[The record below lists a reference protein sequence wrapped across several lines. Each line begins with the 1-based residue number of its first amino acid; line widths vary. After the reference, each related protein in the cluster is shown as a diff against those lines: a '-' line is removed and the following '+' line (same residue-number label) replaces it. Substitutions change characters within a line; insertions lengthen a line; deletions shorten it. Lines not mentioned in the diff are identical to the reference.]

1 MLTRNLSRPRGAIIA
16 IAGTMLLAGGAV
28 APAHAQDVAADEEQ
42 LPETV
47 YDCPLNEASEEYM
60 TLLIR
65 DLTSEEDDEVSE
77 KVSDFASADVLTC
90 VERHDVPEEDVEG
103 YAAYAFAAVAEA
115 LGAEVLSVSGF
126 DVDAIDALF
135 DVGEGRT
142 NTGVGE
148 FDEAR
153 VQTILE
159 SAYSG
164 EVAPAEIP
172 EQIWTMLGI
181 YVESTAMVNRYVAQ

>member
-1 MLTRNLSRPRGAIIA
+1 MTKFILKPSRGAIVA
-16 IAGTMLLAGGAV
+16 FAGTMLLVWGAI
-28 APAHAQDVAADEEQ
+28 APASAQDTAAGEGQ
-42 LPETV
+42 QAETL
-47 YDCPLNEASEEYM
+47 YDCPLNEATEEYM

-65 DLTSEEDDEVSE
+65 DLTGAADDEVSE
-77 KVSDFASADVLTC
+77 KVSDLASDDVLTC
-90 VERHDVPEEDVEG
+90 VERHNVPEDDVEG

-126 DVDAIDALF
+126 DVDVIDTIF

-164 EVAPAEIP
+164 EADPAEIP
-172 EQIWTMLGI
+172 EQVWTMLGI

>member
-1 MLTRNLSRPRGAIIA
+1 MFTRNLSRPRSAIVA
-16 IAGTMLLAGGAV
+16 LAGTVLLAGGAV
-28 APAHAQDVAADEEQ
+28 APVHAQDAGADEEQ
-42 LPETV
+42 QAETL
-47 YDCPLNEASEEYM
+47 YDCPLNEATEEYM

-65 DLTSEEDDEVSE
+65 DLTGEEDDEVSE
-77 KVSDFASADVLTC
+77 KVSDLASADVLTC
-90 VERHDVPEEDVEG
+90 VERYDVAEEDVEG

-126 DVDAIDALF
+126 DVDVIDTIF

-164 EVAPAEIP
+164 EAAPAEIP
-172 EQIWTMLGI
+172 EQVWTMLGI